1 MKTDKIMQ
9 IEDTL
14 DFLKLGLV
22 SYHPNQNSLQ
32 SYKINSVDY
41 INHNTI
47 VITYTTRK
55 LDRLDIRTE
64 MAELISFTAS
74 FYLVPDDKIK
84 LEKPKNISIKAQNVN
99 MDQLMYVIS
108 SMETA
113 EYITKG
119 RPIEWIKN
127 SIFEDTTD
135 EFLLQNAK
143 RLISKIENALRELI
157 YYDLYNISQG
167 DWILKIETNIYKS
180 ALKQYEKNT
189 DIAGQDVKNKDILS
203 YTYLPNLKKIIEDN
217 WICFSKYFTSL
228 VEFTTNMTELNQIRR
243 DESHNRKISKKQSE
257 SLQKLYDFFLMNIS
271 KTLPNL
277 VPDYIIENWHNQLKL
292 IVDNLIESIPNLN
305 DSDRRN
311 FPIVIIAFIKYQK
324 SVELACSK
332 ISKVLVP
339 ANKQHLHSQL
349 SSLLN
354 SINSVLKSMLE
365 MLKSGLLDDFQNKF
379 TEHKNLLIKLS
390 KFGETYLFNEA

>member
-1 MKTDKIMQ
+1 MKKKVMQ
-9 IEDTL
+9 IHDTL
-14 DFLKLGLV
+14 GFLKLGLI
-22 SYHPNQNSLQ
+22 SYKPHPNSIQ
-32 SYKINSVDY
+32 SHKINSVDY

-47 VITYTTRK
+47 VVTYTTSK
-55 LDRLDIRTE
+55 LDRLDIRSE
-64 MAELISFTAS
+64 MAELMSFTAS
-74 FYLVPDDKIK
+74 FYLLPD
-84 LEKPKNISIKAQNVN
+84 EKSEMEIPKSISIKAQNAN
-99 MDQLMYVIS
+99 KDQLMYVVS
-108 SMETA
+108 SIETA
-113 EYITKG
+113 QYITKG

-127 SIFEDTTD
+127 SMFEDTTD

-157 YYDLYNISQG
+157 YTVLYNASQK

-180 ALKQYEKNT
+180 ALKQYKKNT
-189 DIAGQDVKNKDILS
+189 DIAVQDIKSKDILS

-217 WICFSKYFTSL
+217 GISFSKHFTSL
-228 VEFTTNMTELNQIRR
+228 VEFTNNMTELNQIRR
-243 DESHNRKISKKQSE
+243 DESHNRKISKEQSE

-277 VPDYIIENWHNQLKL
+277 VPDYIIENWHIQLKL
-292 IVDNLIESIPNLN
+292 IVDNLIESIPNIN

-339 ANKQHLHSQL
+339 VNKQHLHSQL

-379 TEHKNLLIKLS
+379 TEHKNLLNKLS

>member
-1 MKTDKIMQ
+1 MQ
-9 IEDTL
+9 IHDTL
-14 DFLKLGLV
+14 GFLKLGLI
-22 SYHPNQNSLQ
+22 SYKPHPNSIQ
-32 SYKINSVDY
+32 SHKINSVDY

-47 VITYTTRK
+47 VVTYTTSK
-55 LDRLDIRTE
+55 LDRLDIRSE
-64 MAELISFTAS
+64 MAELMSFTAS
-74 FYLVPDDKIK
+74 FYLLPD
-84 LEKPKNISIKAQNVN
+84 EKSEMEIPKSISIKAQNAN
-99 MDQLMYVIS
+99 KDQLMYVVS
-108 SMETA
+108 SIETA
-113 EYITKG
+113 QYITKG

-127 SIFEDTTD
+127 SMFEDTTD

-157 YYDLYNISQG
+157 YTVLYNASQK

-180 ALKQYEKNT
+180 ALKQYKKNT
-189 DIAGQDVKNKDILS
+189 DIAVQDIKSKDILS

-217 WICFSKYFTSL
+217 GISFSKHFTSL
-228 VEFTTNMTELNQIRR
+228 VEFTNNMTELNQIRR
-243 DESHNRKISKKQSE
+243 DESHNRKISKEQSE

-277 VPDYIIENWHNQLKL
+277 VPDYIIENWHIQLKL
-292 IVDNLIESIPNLN
+292 IVDNLIESIPNIN

-339 ANKQHLHSQL
+339 VNKQHLHSQL

-379 TEHKNLLIKLS
+379 TEHKNLLNKLS